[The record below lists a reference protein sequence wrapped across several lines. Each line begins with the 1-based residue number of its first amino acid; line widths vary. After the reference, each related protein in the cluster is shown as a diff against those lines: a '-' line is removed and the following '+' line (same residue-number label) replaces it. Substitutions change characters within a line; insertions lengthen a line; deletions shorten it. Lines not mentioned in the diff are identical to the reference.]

1 MKTPK
6 PGIYVIDAHD
16 VNSNVLK
23 DDGEMA
29 VFGADFVED
38 GGHIYGFDDYTGWDA
53 GAAGYYSTPKTGRCV
68 WPYASVQVNQWGCSE
83 LNIKSWGVNRTFD
96 IECDRDGVSYYPE
109 TTVGT
114 ARVDFFAGVQ
124 WYNETGNAT
133 LTANYDGVN
142 LAQLKVVPLRPK
154 TRSVL
159 LVYVDTA
166 GAVQGA
172 GILNDVYKQCV
183 TSFVTIQGNFP
194 YVAPVNGV
202 WDDSACDAVKAAI
215 MSDINLNAS
224 DYDHVVAILDGR
236 HLTNHRGMTTIRGK
250 FIWIWPSAGCQYT
263 LAHEIGHNLGLSDV
277 YLKNPPRQGPDK
289 DNLMNLCLC
298 DPNHSCTRKGV
309 LRYNQWKE
317 VN

>member
-1 MKTPK
+1 MLTRLELFRELESLTMFT
-6 PGIYVIDAHD
+6 
-16 VNSNVLK
+16 SN
-23 DDGEMA
+23 
-29 VFGADFVED
+29 
-38 GGHIYGFDDYTGWDA
+38 
-53 GAAGYYSTPKTGRCV
+53 
-68 WPYASVQVNQWGCSE
+68 
-83 LNIKSWGVNRTFD
+83 
-96 IECDRDGVSYYPE
+96 
-109 TTVGT
+109 
-114 ARVDFFAGVQ
+114 
-124 WYNETGNAT
+124 
-133 LTANYDGVN
+133 
-142 LAQLKVVPLRPK
+142 
-154 TRSVL
+154 
-159 LVYVDTA
+159 
-166 GAVQGA
+166 
-172 GILNDVYKQCV
+172 V